1 MKTSWLILLLLLGC
15 TTVLEKLKLTAPTKK
30 TTEVPSPLSLTC
42 ANPPTR
48 SPQLVGTNPKAQ
60 RSFTDFLRNHQALNF
75 DFKEKVVL
83 WTLLQINV
91 RPDLVSPT
99 ARFQFIIKNK
109 AGSLYYDFMGHED
122 GSESYPLFQG
132 LDAILK
138 DHPRKKN
145 LLWYAQFLDSQFNA
159 PLIAG
164 KTLEFRLRKMSTEL
178 SADETLR
185 RHFFR
190 GDEVLRE
197 SERLSKVQF
206 VKLVS
211 GWQKLK
217 KPSPVGGALY
227 PYRKTPKLNVRCN
240 YDFTLY
246 DNSIF
251 LIDKEENI
259 GHLFGMSFEENAF
272 IASISQNSH
281 PRALFGEPVL
291 AGSAKVRS
299 TAFCIIQNENT
310 EIWVTSNQSRD
321 PGQHLYHLFRYG
333 LSKAKTSSDIE
344 RLISH
349 ARHMFLADPLR
360 LVIESSRSR
369 EEQIQELLKLNVPIY
384 NAQHIGNIWAWA
396 KFDKTGQ
403 FFIDDRN
410 PGALFCAP

>member
-1 MKTSWLILLLLLGC
+1 MKTSWPALLLLLGC
-15 TTVLEKLKLTAPTKK
+15 TTVFEKLKLTAPTK
-30 TTEVPSPLSLTC
+30 VVSDSPSALSLTC
-42 ANPPTR
+42 TNAPTR

-83 WTLLQINV
+83 WTLLQINL

-109 AGSLYYDFMGHED
+109 AGSLYYDFMGQED

-132 LDAILK
+132 LESVLK
-138 DHPRKKN
+138 DHPRKKS
-145 LLWYAQFLDSQFNA
+145 LAWYAQFLDSQFSA

-164 KTLEFRLRKMSTEL
+164 KTLELRLRKLSEQM

-185 RHFFR
+185 KHFFR

-197 SERLSKVQF
+197 SERLSKVHF
-206 VKLVS
+206 SKLVA

-217 KPSPVGGALY
+217 RSSPVGGALY

-272 IASISQNSH
+272 MASVSQNSE

-299 TAFCIIQNENT
+299 TAFCIIQNEGT
-310 EIWVTSNQSRD
+310 EIWVTANQSRD
-321 PGQHLYHLFRYG
+321 PGQHVYHLFRYG
-333 LSKAKTSSDIE
+333 LAKAKSAADIE

-360 LVIESSRSR
+360 LVIESSR
-369 EEQIQELLKLNVPIY
+369 L
-384 NAQHIGNIWAWA
+384 
-396 KFDKTGQ
+396 
-403 FFIDDRN
+403 RN
-410 PGALFCAP
+410 WVS